1 MQRRPSVIGNL
12 ATFLAFVS
20 LVLCAGAT
28 QAQES
33 YRSFKPATGGP
44 APILLFVSGCS
55 GFVKF
60 GDLDYY
66 AEQAETMRAAGYFVV
81 YVDYIGK
88 RGLPNCSGGRIDHAT
103 VGQDM
108 AAALAWA
115 KAQPGVDPNRAYSIG
130 WSFGGGG
137 TIAALNAGIPLN
149 KAVMIYPDCRGARA
163 WSKPVPTLAL
173 FGSADTV
180 APPALC
186 EEPFK
191 SAPAG
196 SLRSITYPEA
206 YHGFDVR
213 SLPAKTTYAFGIIGY
228 KKEAA
233 DAAWLEIA
241 AFLK

>member
-1 MQRRPSVIGNL
+1 MRFHSAMFGRFAAL
-12 ATFLAFVS
+12 AAF
-20 LVLCAGAT
+20 AGILLSGTAAP
-28 QAQES
+28 AQES
-33 YRSFKPATGGP
+33 YRSFKPTGSGP

-60 GDLDYY
+60 ADLDFY
-66 AEQAETMRAAGYFVV
+66 AEQAEAMRAAGYFVV

-103 VGQDM
+103 VAQDM

-115 KAQPGVDPNRAYSIG
+115 KTQPGVDANRAYSIG

-137 TIAALNAGIPLN
+137 TIAALNAGIALN
-149 KAVMIYPDCRGARA
+149 KAVMIYPDCRGVKA

-173 FGSADTV
+173 LGGADTV

-191 SAPAG
+191 SVPAG
-196 SLRSITYPEA
+196 SLRAITYPEA

-213 SLPAKTTYAFGIIGY
+213 SLPEKTTYAFGTIGY
-228 KKEAA
+228 KKEAG
-233 DAAWLEIA
+233 DAAWKEIA